1 MTNEISVCSFVGSDS
16 EFVTVPFYFGGKP
29 LGSAFWGMTL
39 LNAGTMRFR
48 WNETNPNREKII
60 NYIEKASPHV
70 CSGNCIGE
78 KRICDCKRKIV
89 PVELIHSKI
98 VVESKTEGD
107 TQNVQADGI
116 VTKNRFLVPTVTVA
130 DCVPLFLYDTETGA
144 FGSFHSGWKGTGII
158 GEGVRKMT
166 ELYGSK
172 PESICA
178 AIGPHIGDCCYMVDE
193 ERAGYFRSSF
203 GGDCVSEIAD
213 SENENCRT
221 KFALSLTKANLF
233 VLEKAGV
240 KSENIVVATDC
251 TCCSAVESSLNI
263 ENGKKNVF
271 GSFRRQAAFL
281 DLPNE
286 AKSKSMTVQAA
297 FCFV

>member
-1 MTNEISVCSFVGSDS
+1 MVDSDS

-29 LGSAFWGMTL
+29 IDSAFWGMTL
-39 LNAGTMRFR
+39 LNAGSMRFR

-60 NYIEKASPHV
+60 HYIEKASPHV
-70 CSGNCIGE
+70 CSGNCVGE
-78 KRICDCKRKIV
+78 KRICDCMRKVV

-98 VVESKTEGD
+98 VVELKNEGD

-166 ELYGSK
+166 GLYGSN
-172 PESICA
+172 SASVCA
-178 AIGPHIGDCCYMVDE
+178 AIGPHIGSCCYEVDE
-193 ERAGYFRSSF
+193 SRAEYFRNNF
-203 GGDCVSEIAD
+203 GSGCVSESVD
-213 SENENCRT
+213 CDGVKRFN
-221 KFALSLTKANLF
+221 LSLTKANLS
-233 VLEKAGV
+233 VLEKSGIRD
-240 KSENIVVATDC
+240 ENIVVATDC
-251 TCCSAVESSLNI
+251 TCCSKI
-263 ENGKKNVF
+263 ENSVGKKNAF
-271 GSFRRQAAFL
+271 GSFRRQAAYL